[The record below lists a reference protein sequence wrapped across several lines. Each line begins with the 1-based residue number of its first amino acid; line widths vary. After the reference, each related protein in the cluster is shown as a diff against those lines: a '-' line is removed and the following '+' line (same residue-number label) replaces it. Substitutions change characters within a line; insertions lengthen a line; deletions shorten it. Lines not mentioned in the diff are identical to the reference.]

1 MAGQPAAEEGHGGI
15 SAAWGPDHG
24 RDITP
29 PQWLTRVFRSQLG
42 DAATVTDVRAEQI
55 AEDTG
60 FASRIYRLHLAGSVD
75 IPPAAVIA
83 KLPAKPE
90 VRAAI
95 SVLGGYEREL
105 LFYQRL
111 ADSVPMTTPHVYA
124 AEIAATGDDSC

>member
-1 MAGQPAAEEGHGGI
+1 MGG
-15 SAAWGPDHG
+15 SRPRSGG
-24 RDITP
+24 TSP

>member
-1 MAGQPAAEEGHGGI
+1 MAESVLRGVPTTVG
-15 SAAWGPDHG
+15 
-24 RDITP
+24 DIT

-75 IPPAAVIA
+75 IPAAVIA